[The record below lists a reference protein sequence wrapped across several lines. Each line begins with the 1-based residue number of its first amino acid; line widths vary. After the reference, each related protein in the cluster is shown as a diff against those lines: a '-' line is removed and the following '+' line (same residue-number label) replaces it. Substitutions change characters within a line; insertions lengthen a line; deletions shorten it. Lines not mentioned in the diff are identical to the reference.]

1 MPRKTSE
8 QTPCS
13 VMFDVLKRRGGI
25 SHKELASMIL
35 SERPLADGRSPQSR
49 ASDRTWVSRFVVHAP
64 VSSIQPRYFLDCGVA
79 AQRIMNRL
87 RASRSGGMTCAEIL
101 DMVCG
106 EQGQAMVRALEAAQE
121 DVRLY
126 QNALARM
133 RDGEGYTLGERAE
146 AALVLFVAVGCHA
159 NVGRAV
165 DYAMGYIGAVMGGR
179 LGTPTSCP
187 VSLDPQKT
195 QVDVVLSCAL
205 GFVRVVDGVITSE
218 PYWVSSTEDGVLIGA
233 LATGAG
239 DITDVAEDVSARHAR
254 VWYEPAGAPAGGA
267 GDTHGEHTADVPE
280 VDVPSADA
288 QASCPACGASPCSRG
303 RWLLE
308 DLGSSNGTVVVDGG
322 GLAPVRVEP
331 GVPVEVHPG
340 DEVRL
345 GSETTFILVEG
356 TAEMAR

>member
-1 MPRKTSE
+1 MSRRMSDL
-8 QTPCS
+8 TPCG

-25 SHKELASMIL
+25 SHKELASIIL

-64 VSSIQPRYFLDCGVA
+64 VSAVQQRYFRDCGVA

-87 RASRSGGMTCAEIL
+87 RASRSGAMSCDGIL

-106 EQGQAMVRALEAAQE
+106 EQGAAMVRALEAARE

-126 QNALARM
+126 QNALVRM
-133 RDGEGYTLGERAE
+133 RDGEGYTSGERAE
-146 AALVLFVAVGCHA
+146 AALVLFVAVGCTA
-159 NVGRAV
+159 KVGFSV
-165 DYAMGYIGAVMGGR
+165 DYAMRYIGSVMGGR

-218 PYWVSSTEDGVLIGA
+218 PYWVSSSSDGVEIGA
-233 LATGAG
+233 LATGED
-239 DITDVAEDVSARHAR
+239 DITDVDEDVSAHHAR
-254 VWYEPAGAPAGGA
+254 VWHEVVGVSCDGIGASCDASNVQGSTAVGGA
-267 GDTHGEHTADVPE
+267 AAEARAHGVL
-280 VDVPSADA
+280 S
-288 QASCPACGASPCSRG
+288 SCGAG

-308 DLGSSNGTVVVDGG
+308 DLGSSNGTVVVDGAG
-322 GLAPVRVEP
+322 SAPVRIKEGEP
-331 GVPVEVHPG
+331 FEIHPG

-345 GSETTFILVEG
+345 GSKTTFILVEG